1 MTEFLDA
8 RLRWKG
14 RVSKINRKEERKG
27 QMGDIKKEQKAKGVI
42 GKKWEKA
49 WRDFMR
55 QEEPNTI

>member
-1 MTEFLDA
+1 M
-8 RLRWKG
+8 
-14 RVSKINRKEERKG
+14 SKINKKEERKG